1 MKASRALSFTT
12 QTKYCWQWLDFRRT
26 YVESEATMP
35 GLSSDSSP
43 LKSRFVKKLL
53 QSDWRASGSRK
64 PGCRWLWKRL
74 LKKSTA
80 RELLSESLSG
90 SSELTLRFVLED
102 SLHHIF
108 TDKCRNAGL
117 SGSQTPFFFFFL
129 NRILNLLPSLPD
141 RQGHGGRCL
150 SVPVDTPNY
159 SHSLELCFMPALAE
173 TLKVICN
180 LLWAIDCPGV
190 KLFPLC
196 RTNILVQPSL
206 IKSECECP
214 A

>member
-1 MKASRALSFTT
+1 MLNMRQQCRDYHLIRRHRRADL
-12 QTKYCWQWLDFRRT
+12 L
-26 YVESEATMP
+26 
-35 GLSSDSSP
+35 
-43 LKSRFVKKLL
+43 KKLL

-64 PGCRWLWKRL
+64 PGCRWLRKRL
-74 LKKSTA
+74 LKMSTA
-80 RELLSESLSG
+80 LELLSQSLSG
-90 SSELTLRFVLED
+90 SSELSLRFVLED
-102 SLHHIF
+102 SLLHIF

-117 SGSQTPFFFFFL
+117 SGSQTFFFFFL
-129 NRILNLLPSLPD
+129 NHILNLFHSLLD

-159 SHSLELCFMPALAE
+159 SHSLELGFTPAHAE

-180 LLWAIDCPGV
+180 LLWGIDCPGV

-196 RTNILVQPSL
+196 ATNILVQPSL

>member
-1 MKASRALSFTT
+1 ML
-12 QTKYCWQWLDFRRT
+12 
-26 YVESEATMP
+26 
-35 GLSSDSSP
+35 GLSSVSSP

-74 LKKSTA
+74 LRKSNA
-80 RELLSESLSG
+80 RELLSESLSR
-90 SSELTLRFVLED
+90 SSERSLRFVLED
-102 SLHHIF
+102 SLLHIF

-117 SGSQTPFFFFFL
+117 RKKQ
-129 NRILNLLPSLPD
+129 ILNLFPSLLD

-159 SHSLELCFMPALAE
+159 SHSLELGFTPVLAE

-180 LLWAIDCPGV
+180 LLWGIDCPGV

-196 RTNILVQPSL
+196 ATNILVQPSL